1 MHGALDKML
10 AEKALLKS
18 GEPKEV
24 LETYR
29 LIAEDAGWL
38 KRIEEAINTGLTAEA
53 AVQKVQNGIRAR
65 MGQTAD
71 PYLRERVHDFDDLA
85 HRLMTHLM
93 VENGDALAK
102 RIPDEAILIARSMG
116 PAQLLDYDA
125 SKLKGLVLEEGSR
138 TSHVAI
144 VA

>member
-1 MHGALDKML
+1 M
-10 AEKALLKS
+10 
-18 GEPKEV
+18 
-24 LETYR
+24 
-29 LIAEDAGWL
+29 
-38 KRIEEAINTGLTAEA
+38 
-53 AVQKVQNGIRAR
+53 
-65 MGQTAD
+65 
-71 PYLRERVHDFDDLA
+71 RERVHDFDDLA

-144 VA
+144 VDRALGIPVIGRVQDLVSRVNEFDVIIVDANHNQVLIRPDEVVRNAFEESIGA